1 MDVFDRFQLWMNDTG
16 RSQAAAARDLNV
28 DQSFVSKIVARERRP
43 GRSTA
48 CAIERLTSEWG
59 HGPIRPVEW
68 DAEVRDA

>member
-1 MDVFDRFQLWMNDTG
+1 MSDTG
-16 RSQAAAARDLNV
+16 RSQAATARDLGV

-48 CAIERLTSEWG
+48 CAIERITSEWP

-68 DAEVRDA
+68 DDEARGA